1 VSGPQSAVTDQLV
14 PGRPVL
20 FRGATVLTVDPASGV
35 IEDGDVLVAGQ
46 RIQAVGRS
54 LAAPGDAVVIDAAG
68 GILMPGMI
76 DTHRHMWQTAQRG
89 LGADWSLTNY
99 FQFYYRDWTRLF
111 RPEDIYAGNLLSAI
125 ESVDAGVTTT
135 VDWSHGLRT
144 VDHAEAAVDA
154 LEEVPGRFV
163 LAYGNNYQAPWEW
176 TADPAF
182 RSFAARRLAGR
193 GDMLGFMLAFNVTG
207 DPAFREAAAFAVA
220 RELDVLVTTHSGV
233 WGVTGDASIAV
244 LAEHGELTSRLRHV
258 HAASLSPDSYLR
270 IAASGGQ
277 ASVSAESE
285 CSAGQ
290 GYPSSYALRQHGVP
304 VSLSA
309 DTSAWW
315 SADMFACMRATLNA
329 DRARQHQLAHERGET
344 VTSLELRADDVVR
357 YATQGGADHLGL
369 GDRLGSITP
378 GKLADLVLL
387 QAHDSPVMSP
397 VLHPAG
403 HVVFQAQR
411 ADVHTVMVGGR
422 VLKHARRLLLD
433 GQLATARR
441 AVAESVSHV
450 RSALGQEALEKTMYP
465 DWVPGE
471 PVHNPY
477 DYSYFRRDSGRG
489 G

>member
-1 VSGPQSAVTDQLV
+1 MTDQLV
-14 PGRPVL
+14 PGRPVM
-20 FRGATVLTVDPASGV
+20 FRGATVLTVDPAAG
-35 IEDGDVLVAGQ
+35 IIPGGDVLVAGE

-54 LAAPGDAVVIDAAG
+54 LAVPPDAVVIDAAG

-111 RPEDIYAGNLLSAI
+111 RPEDIHAGNLLSAL

-144 VDHAEAAVDA
+144 VDHGEAALDA
-154 LEEVPGRFV
+154 LEAVPGRFV

-182 RSFAARRLAGR
+182 RAFAGRLAGR
-193 GDMLGFMLAFNVTG
+193 GGLLGFMLAFNVRG
-207 DPAFREAAAFAVA
+207 EAGFPEAAAFAVA

-233 WGVTGDASIAV
+233 WGVTGDRSIEV
-244 LAEHGELTSRLRHV
+244 LAEHGELTDRLRHV
-258 HAASLSPDSYLR
+258 HAASLSRDSYLR

-290 GYPSSYALRQHGVP
+290 GYPSSFALRQHGIP

-309 DTSAWW
+309 DTSVWW
-315 SADMFACMRATLNA
+315 SADMFAAMRATLNA

-369 GDRLGSITP
+369 GDRIGSITP

-387 QAHDSPVMSP
+387 SGENNPVMFP

-411 ADVHTVMVGGR
+411 ADVRTVMVNGR
-422 VLKHARRLLLD
+422 VLKHDHRLLLPD
-433 GQLATARR
+433 LVARARR
-441 AVAESVSHV
+441 EAEDSLSHV
-450 RSALGQEALEKTMYP
+450 LSALGPEILKATMYP
-465 DWVPGE
+465 DPSPVE

-477 DYSYFRRDSGRG
+477 DYRYFRRDPAPG